1 MGTRGIEIVDM
12 NVNELIKILNRAFAD
27 EWLAYYQYW
36 LGAKVVKGPMK
47 EAVIAELEEHAADEL
62 RHAEMVAERINQ
74 LGGTPITNPKD
85 WFKLTNCG
93 YEDPVDPYVRS
104 ILLQNIAG
112 EQCAISTYRKIMK
125 MTKDKDPI
133 TYNMVLEI
141 LKDEVE
147 HEDDLQND
155 LEDFDTM
162 MACATATA
170 KVKPKAKAKVSR
182 KKK

>member
-1 MGTRGIEIVDM
+1 
-12 NVNELIKILNRAFAD
+12 
-27 EWLAYYQYW
+27 
-36 LGAKVVKGPMK
+36 
-47 EAVIAELEEHAADEL
+47 
-62 RHAEMVAERINQ
+62 
-74 LGGTPITNPKD
+74 
-85 WFKLTNCG
+85 
-93 YEDPVDPYVRS
+93 
-104 ILLQNIAG
+104 
-112 EQCAISTYRKIMK
+112 
-125 MTKDKDPI
+125 
-133 TYNMVLEI
+133 MVLEI